1 MPKTSTQK
9 HIEMMCFILCFLH
22 INYSK
27 WIFVITRMN
36 IHSQGENKDIERR
49 IYIHKHI
56 LHHVPFS
63 ILYIPLLL
71 SFVYSIYLFFIYNL
85 VCDIWLPFY
94 RFIRVFGSC
103 LYSFL
108 SWIFVIFDFCCYFFS
123 FWSHVRLNLF
133 RSITLRY
140 FSKKIGE
147 KLLDSSNELCSISW
161 KIYISKQF
169 KGLRIME

>member
-1 MPKTSTQK
+1 MITISFKIILTSWTKIFRWVVPTEKKRLEQQFELHNSQVPKTSTQK

-63 ILYIPLLL
+63 ILMGKHNQIFISLYYW
-71 SFVYSIYLFFIYNL
+71 VLFTLFIY
-85 VCDIWLPFY
+85 
-94 RFIRVFGSC
+94 
-103 LYSFL
+103 FL
-108 SWIFVIFDFCCYFFS
+108 FTI
-123 FWSHVRLNLF
+123 
-133 RSITLRY
+133 
-140 FSKKIGE
+140 
-147 KLLDSSNELCSISW
+147 
-161 KIYISKQF
+161 
-169 KGLRIME
+169 